1 MQLNNKSE
9 FITSHKFKK
18 IKEPTDEEFNLFREL
33 VLKDLGLEWGEDK
46 KYLLYA
52 RVQRILQTNQLE
64 NFQSYYDYIEQSA
77 NKEELQDLYNAVTTT
92 KSGFFRE
99 KQHFKFLREN
109 VFPEMKKYKNN
120 RYSKLRFWSA
130 GCSSGE
136 ETYTLAME
144 AHDFFGTAMISNGG
158 LRILGSDVNTGVLE
172 LATNG
177 AYSEEQIITIPDSL
191 KKRFFIPMPVGNNN
205 TQRKESIKQFKNDLK
220 KHVNDIN
227 SKYIL
232 PGETSDSALMFI
244 PSEGVYSEIYSSL
257 EEIVLYSYK
266 LKVWIVSPTTLWAL
280 LNTIRALLKD
290 VNIKQQA
297 SVIQKEIVFLIEDLS
312 RLNLRVQKLQKHF
325 DLAYADLNEVGIST
339 KKIITIGKKIEN
351 IQVDES

>member
-64 NFQSYYDYIEQSA
+64 NFQSYYDYIEQSE
-77 NKEELQDLYNAVTTT
+77 NKKELQDLYNAVTTT

-144 AHDFFGTAMISNGG
+144 AYDFFGTAMISNGG

-177 AYSEEQIITIPDSL
+177 SYSEEQIITIPDSL

-205 TQRKESIKQFKNDLK
+205 TQRKINREVQKIIQFRQFNLMAEDYPIATKFQLIFCRNLLYYLHPDKREYLLK
-220 KHVNDIN
+220 KLVDH
-227 SKYIL
+227 L
-232 PGETSDSALMFI
+232 ETGGWLVLGI
-244 PSEGVYSEIYSSL
+244 TETGYKVEGMKKLAFSIY
-257 EEIVLYSYK
+257 
-266 LKVWIVSPTTLWAL
+266 
-280 LNTIRALLKD
+280 
-290 VNIKQQA
+290 
-297 SVIQKEIVFLIEDLS
+297 QK
-312 RLNLRVQKLQKHF
+312 N
-325 DLAYADLNEVGIST
+325 
-339 KKIITIGKKIEN
+339 
-351 IQVDES
+351 

>member
-33 VLKDLGLEWGEDK
+33 VLKDLGLEWGEDI

-64 NFQSYYDYIEQSA
+64 NFQSYYDYIEQSK
-77 NKEELQDLYNAVTTT
+77 NKKELQDLYNAVTTT

-177 AYSEEQIITIPDSL
+177 SYSEEQIITIPDSL

-205 TQRKESIKQFKNDLK
+205 TQRKINREVQKIIQFRQFNLMAEDYPIATKFQLIFCRNLLYYLHPNKREYLLK
-220 KHVNDIN
+220 KLVDH
-227 SKYIL
+227 L
-232 PGETSDSALMFI
+232 ETGGWLVLGI
-244 PSEGVYSEIYSSL
+244 TETGYKVEGMKKLAFSIY
-257 EEIVLYSYK
+257 
-266 LKVWIVSPTTLWAL
+266 
-280 LNTIRALLKD
+280 
-290 VNIKQQA
+290 
-297 SVIQKEIVFLIEDLS
+297 QK
-312 RLNLRVQKLQKHF
+312 N
-325 DLAYADLNEVGIST
+325 
-339 KKIITIGKKIEN
+339 
-351 IQVDES
+351 

>member
-64 NFQSYYDYIEQSA
+64 NFQSYYDYIEQSE
-77 NKEELQDLYNAVTTT
+77 NKKELQDLYNAVTTT

-158 LRILGSDVNTGVLE
+158 LRILGSDVNSGVLE

-191 KKRFFIPMPVGNNN
+191 KKRFFIPMPVENNN
-205 TQRKESIKQFKNDLK
+205 TQRKINREVQKIIQFRQFNLMAEDYPIATKFQLIFCRNLLYYLHPDKREYLLK
-220 KHVNDIN
+220 KLVDH
-227 SKYIL
+227 L
-232 PGETSDSALMFI
+232 ETGGWLVLGI
-244 PSEGVYSEIYSSL
+244 TETGYKVEGMKKLAFSIY
-257 EEIVLYSYK
+257 
-266 LKVWIVSPTTLWAL
+266 
-280 LNTIRALLKD
+280 
-290 VNIKQQA
+290 
-297 SVIQKEIVFLIEDLS
+297 QK
-312 RLNLRVQKLQKHF
+312 N
-325 DLAYADLNEVGIST
+325 
-339 KKIITIGKKIEN
+339 
-351 IQVDES
+351 

>member
-64 NFQSYYDYIEQSA
+64 NFQSYYDYIEQSE
-77 NKEELQDLYNAVTTT
+77 NKKELQDLYNAVTTT

-109 VFPEMKKYKNN
+109 VFPEMKKFKNN

-191 KKRFFIPMPVGNNN
+191 KKKFFIPTPVGEENPL
-205 TQRKESIKQFKNDLK
+205 RKINREVQKIIQFRQFNLMAEDYPIATKFQLIFCRNLLYYLHPDKREYLLK
-220 KHVNDIN
+220 KLVAH
-227 SKYIL
+227 L
-232 PGETSDSALMFI
+232 ETGGWLVLGI
-244 PSEGVYSEIYSSL
+244 TETGYKVEGMKKLAFSIYQ
-257 EEIVLYSYK
+257 
-266 LKVWIVSPTTLWAL
+266 
-280 LNTIRALLKD
+280 KD
-290 VNIKQQA
+290 
-297 SVIQKEIVFLIEDLS
+297 
-312 RLNLRVQKLQKHF
+312 
-325 DLAYADLNEVGIST
+325 
-339 KKIITIGKKIEN
+339 
-351 IQVDES
+351 

>member
-64 NFQSYYDYIEQSA
+64 NFQSYYDYIEQSK
-77 NKEELQDLYNAVTTT
+77 NKKELQDLYNAVTTT

-177 AYSEEQIITIPDSL
+177 SYSEEQIITIPDSL

-205 TQRKESIKQFKNDLK
+205 TQRKINREVQKIIQFRQFNLMAEDYPIATKFQLIFCRNLLYYLHTDKREYLLK
-220 KHVNDIN
+220 KLVDH
-227 SKYIL
+227 L
-232 PGETSDSALMFI
+232 ETGGWLVLGI
-244 PSEGVYSEIYSSL
+244 TETGYKVEGMKKLAFSIY
-257 EEIVLYSYK
+257 
-266 LKVWIVSPTTLWAL
+266 
-280 LNTIRALLKD
+280 
-290 VNIKQQA
+290 
-297 SVIQKEIVFLIEDLS
+297 QK
-312 RLNLRVQKLQKHF
+312 N
-325 DLAYADLNEVGIST
+325 
-339 KKIITIGKKIEN
+339 
-351 IQVDES
+351 

>member
-64 NFQSYYDYIEQSA
+64 NFQSYYDYIEQSE
-77 NKEELQDLYNAVTTT
+77 NKKELQDLYNAVTTT

-177 AYSEEQIITIPDSL
+177 SYSEEQIITIPDSL

-205 TQRKESIKQFKNDLK
+205 TQRKINREVQKIIQFRQFNLMAEDYPIATKFQLIFCRNLLYYLHPDKREYLLK
-220 KHVNDIN
+220 KLVDH
-227 SKYIL
+227 L
-232 PGETSDSALMFI
+232 ETGGWLVLGI
-244 PSEGVYSEIYSSL
+244 TETGYKVEGMKKLAFSIY
-257 EEIVLYSYK
+257 
-266 LKVWIVSPTTLWAL
+266 
-280 LNTIRALLKD
+280 
-290 VNIKQQA
+290 
-297 SVIQKEIVFLIEDLS
+297 
-312 RLNLRVQKLQKHF
+312 
-325 DLAYADLNEVGIST
+325 
-339 KKIITIGKKIEN
+339 KKN
-351 IQVDES
+351 

>member
-64 NFQSYYDYIEQSA
+64 NFQSYYDYIEQSK
-77 NKEELQDLYNAVTTT
+77 NKKELQDLYNAVTTT

-177 AYSEEQIITIPDSL
+177 SYSEEQIITIPDSL

-205 TQRKESIKQFKNDLK
+205 TQRKINREVQKIIQFRQFNLMAEDYPIATKFQLIFCRNLLYYLHPDKREYLLK
-220 KHVNDIN
+220 KLVDH
-227 SKYIL
+227 L
-232 PGETSDSALMFI
+232 ETGGWLVLGI
-244 PSEGVYSEIYSSL
+244 TETGYKVEGMKKLAFSIY
-257 EEIVLYSYK
+257 
-266 LKVWIVSPTTLWAL
+266 
-280 LNTIRALLKD
+280 
-290 VNIKQQA
+290 
-297 SVIQKEIVFLIEDLS
+297 QK
-312 RLNLRVQKLQKHF
+312 N
-325 DLAYADLNEVGIST
+325 
-339 KKIITIGKKIEN
+339 
-351 IQVDES
+351 

>member
-33 VLKDLGLEWGEDK
+33 VLKDLGLEWGEDI

-64 NFQSYYDYIEQSA
+64 NFQSYYDYIEQSK
-77 NKEELQDLYNAVTTT
+77 NKKELQDLYNAVTTT

-177 AYSEEQIITIPDSL
+177 SYSEEQIITIPDSL

-205 TQRKESIKQFKNDLK
+205 TQRKINREVQKIIQFRQFNLMAEDYPIATKFQLIFCRNLLYYLHPDKREYLLK
-220 KHVNDIN
+220 KLVDH
-227 SKYIL
+227 L
-232 PGETSDSALMFI
+232 ETGGWLVLGI
-244 PSEGVYSEIYSSL
+244 TETGYKVEGMKKLAFSIY
-257 EEIVLYSYK
+257 
-266 LKVWIVSPTTLWAL
+266 
-280 LNTIRALLKD
+280 
-290 VNIKQQA
+290 
-297 SVIQKEIVFLIEDLS
+297 QK
-312 RLNLRVQKLQKHF
+312 N
-325 DLAYADLNEVGIST
+325 
-339 KKIITIGKKIEN
+339 
-351 IQVDES
+351 

>member
-1 MQLNNKSE
+1 MQLNNKSD
-9 FITSHKFKK
+9 FITSSKFKK

-64 NFQSYYDYIEQSA
+64 NFQSYYDYIEQSE
-77 NKEELQDLYNAVTTT
+77 NKKELQDLYNAVTTT
-92 KSGFFRE
+92 NSGFFRE

-109 VFPEMKKYKNN
+109 VFPEMKKFKNN

-177 AYSEEQIITIPDSL
+177 SYSEELIITIPDSL

-205 TQRKESIKQFKNDLK
+205 TQRKINREVQKIIQFRQFNLMAEAYPIATKFQLIFCRNLLYYLHPDKREYLLK
-220 KHVNDIN
+220 KLVDH
-227 SKYIL
+227 L
-232 PGETSDSALMFI
+232 ETGGWLVLGI
-244 PSEGVYSEIYSSL
+244 TETGYKVEGMKKLAFSIY
-257 EEIVLYSYK
+257 
-266 LKVWIVSPTTLWAL
+266 
-280 LNTIRALLKD
+280 
-290 VNIKQQA
+290 
-297 SVIQKEIVFLIEDLS
+297 QK
-312 RLNLRVQKLQKHF
+312 N
-325 DLAYADLNEVGIST
+325 
-339 KKIITIGKKIEN
+339 
-351 IQVDES
+351 

>member
-64 NFQSYYDYIEQSA
+64 NFQSYYDHIEQSK
-77 NKEELQDLYNAVTTT
+77 NKKELQDLYNAVTTT

-177 AYSEEQIITIPDSL
+177 SYSEEQIITIPDSL

-205 TQRKESIKQFKNDLK
+205 TQRKINREVQKIIQFRQFNLMAEDYPIATKFQLIFCRNLLYYLHPDKREYLLK
-220 KHVNDIN
+220 KLVDH
-227 SKYIL
+227 L
-232 PGETSDSALMFI
+232 ETGGWLVLGI
-244 PSEGVYSEIYSSL
+244 TETGYKVEGMKKLAFSIY
-257 EEIVLYSYK
+257 
-266 LKVWIVSPTTLWAL
+266 
-280 LNTIRALLKD
+280 
-290 VNIKQQA
+290 
-297 SVIQKEIVFLIEDLS
+297 QK
-312 RLNLRVQKLQKHF
+312 N
-325 DLAYADLNEVGIST
+325 
-339 KKIITIGKKIEN
+339 
-351 IQVDES
+351 